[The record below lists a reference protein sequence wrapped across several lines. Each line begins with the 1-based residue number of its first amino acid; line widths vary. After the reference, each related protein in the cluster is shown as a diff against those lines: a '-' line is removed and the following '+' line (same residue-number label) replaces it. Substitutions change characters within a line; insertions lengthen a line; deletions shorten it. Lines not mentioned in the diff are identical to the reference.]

1 MFLRARL
8 GLAVFACALLPQS
21 VLADDRAESASRSQA
36 QAAFHDRLQLDQR
49 LQDIGWRLVA
59 GNAPF
64 CANAIPAIGL
74 QLHDMASY
82 GRPAAVR
89 ELLGLEGDIAVLT
102 AAKGS
107 PSARAGLTLNQ
118 EITAISGVDPTSWMS
133 KSRSDWQRSKRMH
146 DWIDERLAQDGSVTF
161 TLARNR
167 EVSVEAVPACATR
180 FELGS
185 DNKRAMAE
193 GSRVIFGYEF
203 PGFTYPEDEFAAA
216 IAHELA
222 HNVLGHREWLEENGR
237 KRRNV
242 RLTEREADRLIP
254 WLLANAG
261 YDPAAAT
268 RFMERWGPSH
278 DGGIFRSRT
287 HDGWDERA
295 EFIAA
300 EVTKI
305 EAHLA
310 AGQMAD
316 WKILFEREVEP
327 LD

>member
-1 MFLRARL
+1 M
-8 GLAVFACALLPQS
+8 
-21 VLADDRAESASRSQA
+21 
-36 QAAFHDRLQLDQR
+36 QLDQR

-64 CANAIPAIGL
+64 CENAIPSIGL

-107 PSARAGLTLNQ
+107 PAAAAGLALHQ
-118 EITAISGVDPTSWMS
+118 EVTAIGGVDPASWMS

-146 DWIDERLAQDGSVTF
+146 DWIDERLKEDGAVTF
-161 TLARNR
+161 TLAQERD
-167 EVSVEAVPACATR
+167 VSVEAVSACATR
-180 FELGS
+180 FELGG

-193 GSRVIFGYEF
+193 GSRVIFGYRF
-203 PGFTYPEDEFAAA
+203 PGFSYPADEFAAA

-222 HNVLGHREWLEENGR
+222 HNVLQHRAWLDQNGR

-242 RLTEREADRLIP
+242 RLTEREADRLMP
-254 WLLANAG
+254 WLLVNAG
-261 YDPAAAT
+261 YQPSASI
-268 RFMERWGPSH
+268 RFMERWGPVH
-278 DGGIFRSRT
+278 DGGIFRKRT
-287 HDGWDERA
+287 HDGWDERV

-300 EVTKI
+300 EVAKV
-305 EAHLA
+305 EALLMN
-310 AGQMAD
+310 GQAAD
-316 WKILFEREVEP
+316 WKNLFEREVEP

>member
-1 MFLRARL
+1 MPNP
-8 GLAVFACALLPQS
+8 G
-21 VLADDRAESASRSQA
+21 LADDSAETASRSQA
-36 QAAFHDRLQLDQR
+36 QSAFRDRVQLDQR
-49 LQDIGWRLVA
+49 LQDIGWRLVT
-59 GNAPF
+59 GNARF
-64 CANAIPAIGL
+64 CENSIPAIGL

-82 GRPAAVR
+82 GRPSAVR
-89 ELLGLEGDIAVLT
+89 ELLGLEGDVAVLT

-107 PSARAGLTLNQ
+107 PSAEAGLTLHQ
-118 EITAISGVDPTSWMS
+118 EIAAISGVDPTAWVA

-146 DWIDERLAQDGSVTF
+146 DWIDERLAEDGSVTF
-161 TLARNR
+161 TLAPGHQILI
-167 EVSVEAVPACATR
+167 EAVPACATR

-193 GSRVIFGYEF
+193 GSRVIFGYRF

-222 HNVLGHREWLEENGR
+222 HNVLQHRVWLDENGR

-268 RFMERWGPSH
+268 RFMQRWGPSH
-278 DGGIFRSRT
+278 DGGIFRKRT
-287 HDGWDERA
+287 HDGWDERV

-300 EVTKI
+300 EVAKI
-305 EAHLA
+305 EALLA
-310 AGQMAD
+310 HGQSAD
-316 WKILFEREVEP
+316 WKTHFEREVEP